1 MNILPGSANLRAAAI
16 ATNQALPGPRPAGD
30 FATEAQRAV
39 QVQAQPQPAAKAAE
53 PPRQDKVATA
63 YRFERPLPPPRPN
76 APRGS
81 TVNLLV

>member
-1 MNILPGSANLRAAAI
+1 MNILPGSATLRAAAVP
-16 ATNQALPGPRPAGD
+16 ANQAVQGPRPAAD
-30 FATEAQRAV
+30 VAA
-39 QVQAQPQPAAKAAE
+39 QAQPQAAAKSAE
-53 PPRQDKVATA
+53 VPRQDKVATA